1 MTCLNAFY
9 RLAIPPAW
17 TGRLEPMPKK
27 SNNKGV
33 EAIFCKFKK
42 IVRKNVHKTVRK
54 IFLKLYVKMYIKIF
68 LLSSSQEVT
77 QKAATMTL
85 SAGRSRRRHATPQ

>member
-17 TGRLEPMPKK
+17 TGWLEPMPKK

-33 EAIFCKFKK
+33 EAF
-42 IVRKNVHKTVRK
+42 
-54 IFLKLYVKMYIKIF
+54 FLQNPAPRRVIINF
-68 LLSSSQEVT
+68 ISGGAGNRSGARVQD
-77 QKAATMTL
+77 
-85 SAGRSRRRHATPQ
+85 GRSEGVWFVMYSRLKF